1 MKTQVSDVMTR
12 GAHAMAPGDNLRSA
26 AQAMDDLNVG
36 ALPVCRRNRV
46 VGIVTDRDIV
56 VRAAARALPA
66 DRTPLQDVMTGDV
79 HCCYEDQLLE
89 EVTDSMQRLQIRR
102 MPVLDRQ
109 RQLVGM
115 LSLGDVATKAAP
127 QAAIA
132 ALAEISQP
140 SEPDRTRQPAVAR
153 RAQRKRWSPGM
164 PGARPE

>member
-1 MKTQVSDVMTR
+1 MNTQVSDVMTR
-12 GAHAMAPGDNLRSA
+12 GAHAMAPGDSLRSA

-46 VGIVTDRDIV
+46 VGIVTDRDIT
-56 VRAAARALPA
+56 VRAAARALPP
-66 DRTPLQDVMTGDV
+66 DRTPLQEVMTEDV
-79 HCCYEDQLLE
+79 HCCYEDQSLE

-127 QAAIA
+127 RAAFA
-132 ALAEISQP
+132 ALTEISQP
-140 SEPDRTRQPAVAR
+140 AEPDRTHEQAVDR
-153 RAQRKRWSPGM
+153 RARPKRWSPDM
-164 PGARPE
+164 PGAMPE